1 MEDTGVKSHV
11 NYSPYGYPGPGALNC
26 VLGFN
31 GEYRSDLSGFYVLG
45 RGVRSFSS
53 ILMRFLSP
61 DPYSPFSLG
70 GLNIY
75 AYCAGDPVNRVD
87 RSGYFFSAAMTQKIH
102 RWRISA
108 QLTVTYR
115 YAPTSKQFID
125 SQAAGIAK
133 NYGGSLI
140 STSFKQNRL
149 RVIDNVQ
156 RLGVQHPRE
165 LGDIVRNMVILPQE
179 QMSSAAKDL
188 GRIFKSKPRNFS
200 GTAAGYRGIHVRYS
214 PRGRVH
220 GETQFHTKQQAFAIL
235 PENVAR
241 PVIGADLYD
250 AWSSKAQAQGFH
262 PGQAHELYEIFRVSG
277 DSNNIR
283 EISLANSRAYWSFI
297 ESLN

>member
-1 MEDTGVKSHV
+1 MKSHV

-140 STSFKQNRL
+140 SVSYTHLTLPTK
-149 RVIDNVQ
+149 
-156 RLGVQHPRE
+156 RE
-165 LGDIVRNMVILPQE
+165 V
-179 QMSSAAKDL
+179 
-188 GRIFKSKPRNFS
+188 
-200 GTAAGYRGIHVRYS
+200 
-214 PRGRVH
+214 
-220 GETQFHTKQQAFAIL
+220 
-235 PENVAR
+235 
-241 PVIGADLYD
+241 
-250 AWSSKAQAQGFH
+250 
-262 PGQAHELYEIFRVSG
+262 
-277 DSNNIR
+277 
-283 EISLANSRAYWSFI
+283 
-297 ESLN
+297 

>member
-1 MEDTGVKSHV
+1 MEDAGVNSHV
-11 NYSPYGYPGPGALNC
+11 SYSPYGYPGPGALNC

-45 RGVRSFSS
+45 RGARSFSS
-53 ILMRFLSP
+53 TLMRFLSP

-87 RSGYFFSAAMTQKIH
+87 RSGYYFSPAMTQKIH

-108 QLTVTYR
+108 QLSVTYR
-115 YAPTSKQFID
+115 YAPAAKQFID
-125 SQAAGIAK
+125 TQAAVIAN

-140 STSFKQNRL
+140 STSIKQNRL

-156 RLGVQHPRE
+156 RLGVQHPRK
-165 LGDIVRNMVILPQE
+165 LGDIVRNMVIVPEE

-188 GRIFKSKPRNFS
+188 GRIFKSKPKNFS
-200 GTAAGYRGIHVRYS
+200 GTAAGYRGVHVRYS
-214 PRGRVH
+214 PREGVH

-241 PVIGADLYD
+241 PAIGDDLYD
-250 AWSSKAQAQGFH
+250 TWSSKAQAQGFL
-262 PGQAHELYEIFRVSG
+262 PGQAHELYEIFRASG
-277 DSNNIR
+277 DSKNIR
-283 EISLANSRAYWSFI
+283 ESSLAKSRAYWSFI